1 MPRVAIGV
9 PVFNEQNY
17 IAKTI
22 ASVIAQFEDCSD
34 LEILISDNGS
44 TDHSIREI
52 EAVLDLFPKPS
63 SAVRLSKHETNLG
76 AHFNFWHVYD
86 ETDSDYFL
94 WVGGHDQISR
104 SYVSLG
110 LRHLD
115 QFPEVAMFCGKHQ
128 AIMPD
133 DRVVED
139 PVEYKFSQEH
149 PIERYLRSMAT
160 LVNCYI
166 FHSMFRRSSLNGFDR
181 ENKAPSMDHV
191 LISRWLWSGRLIQSS
206 ECSYLRRYFDE
217 ENSSE
222 KIARGSYAHQSN
234 NVQFYDAYLGD
245 LEKLSL
251 DMPEYLRSWARHKA
265 TDLLIQ
271 RFGIP
276 FAKSR

>member
-128 AIMPD
+128 AIMSD
-133 DRVVED
+133 DQVVED
-139 PVEYKFSQEH
+139 TIEYKFSESH
-149 PIERYLRSMAT
+149 PAARYLRSMAT

-166 FHSMFRRSSLNGFDR
+166 FHSMFRRSALEGFDF
-181 ENKAPSMDHV
+181 ELKVPSIDHI
-191 LISRWLWSGRLIQSS
+191 LISRWLWSGRLVQSS
-206 ECSYLRRYFDE
+206 ECSYLRRYFDMG
-217 ENSSE
+217 NYR
-222 KIARGSYAHQSN
+222 KKHQAGSYVHEFN
-234 NVQFYDAYLGD
+234 NVQFYDAYLSD

-251 DMPEYLRSWARHKA
+251 DMPEHLRSWAIHKA
-265 TDLLIQ
+265 TDVLIQ

-276 FAKSR
+276 LAESR